1 LFCALVAP
9 EEPADE
15 RNKEPTMLQQAPTPT
30 LRESRAVVL
39 ETDRLVLRQPTLAD
53 VKAIARVVGD
63 KRVSVNLRRVPHPY
77 TTDDAI
83 SFVSTIAA
91 TIDTV
96 FLVEHDRTV
105 VGLAGVSWE
114 NENAPELGYCFG
126 VEHWGKGYATEAARA
141 VIDYAFE
148 EFAIDQLLAG
158 ARVLNPASRHVLEKC
173 GFQWTRVELH
183 RFLALGSS
191 TPVDCFKLERAVW
204 SSIKSWH
211 NAARR

>member
-1 LFCALVAP
+1 
-9 EEPADE
+9 
-15 RNKEPTMLQQAPTPT
+15 MLLEKPTPT

-63 KRVSVNLRRVPHPY
+63 KRVSINLRRVPHPY
-77 TTDDAI
+77 TPDDAI
-83 SFVSTIAA
+83 SFVSTIAG

-96 FLVEHDRTV
+96 FLVERERAAI
-105 VGLAGVSWE
+105 GLVGVSWE
-114 NENAPELGYCFG
+114 NENAPELGYCFAAD
-126 VEHWGKGYATEAARA
+126 HWGKGYATEAARA

-148 EFAIDQLLAG
+148 EFAIGELLSG

-173 GFQWTRVELH
+173 GFQWTGVELH

-191 TPVDCFKLERAVW
+191 TPVDRFKLERAVW
-204 SSIKSWH
+204 ASLKSWGSST
-211 NAARR
+211 RR

>member
-1 LFCALVAP
+1 
-9 EEPADE
+9 
-15 RNKEPTMLQQAPTPT
+15 MLLEKPTPT

-63 KRVSVNLRRVPHPY
+63 KRVSINLRRVPHPY
-77 TTDDAI
+77 TADDAI
-83 SFVSTIAA
+83 SFVT

-96 FLVEHDRTV
+96 FLVEHERAAI
-105 VGLAGVSWE
+105 GLVGVSWE

-126 VEHWGKGYATEAARA
+126 VDHWGKGYATEAARA

-148 EFAIDQLLAG
+148 EFAIDELLSG

-173 GFQWTRVELH
+173 GFQWTGVELH

-191 TPVDCFKLERAVW
+191 TPVDRFKLERGVW
-204 SSIKSWH
+204 ASIKSWS
-211 NAARR
+211 NSTRR

>member
-1 LFCALVAP
+1 MLL
-9 EEPADE
+9 E
-15 RNKEPTMLQQAPTPT
+15 KPTSIL
-30 LRESRAVVL
+30 LESRAVVL

-53 VKAIARVVGD
+53 VKAIAHVVGD
-63 KRVSVNLRRVPHPY
+63 KRVAINLRRVPHPY
-77 TTDDAI
+77 TQDDAV
-83 SFVSTIAA
+83 SFVSTVAG

-96 FLVEHDRTV
+96 FVVEHEGMI
-105 VGLAGVSWE
+105 VGLAGVSWDNE
-114 NENAPELGYCFG
+114 NEPELGYCFG

-148 EFAIDQLLAG
+148 EFAIDKLYAG

-173 GFQWTRVELH
+173 GFQWTGVELH

-191 TPVDCFKLERAVW
+191 TPVDRFKLERGVW

-211 NAARR
+211 NSTRR

>member
-1 LFCALVAP
+1 
-9 EEPADE
+9 
-15 RNKEPTMLQQAPTPT
+15 MLLEKPTPT

-63 KRVSVNLRRVPHPY
+63 KRVSINLRRVPHPY
-77 TTDDAI
+77 TADDAI
-83 SFVSTIAA
+83 SFVTTIAA

-96 FLVEHDRTV
+96 FLVEHERAAI
-105 VGLAGVSWE
+105 GLVGVSWE
-114 NENAPELGYCFG
+114 NENAPEFGYSFA
-126 VEHWGKGYATEAARA
+126 VDHWGKGYATEAARA

-148 EFAIDQLLAG
+148 EFAIDELLSG

-173 GFQWTRVELH
+173 GFQWTGVELH

-191 TPVDCFKLERAVW
+191 TPVDRFKLERGVW
-204 SSIKSWH
+204 ASIKSWS
-211 NAARR
+211 NSTRR

>member
-1 LFCALVAP
+1 
-9 EEPADE
+9 
-15 RNKEPTMLQQAPTPT
+15 MLLEKPTPT

-63 KRVSVNLRRVPHPY
+63 KRVSINLRRVPHPY
-77 TTDDAI
+77 TADDAI
-83 SFVSTIAA
+83 SFVTTIAA

-96 FLVEHDRTV
+96 FLVEHERAA
-105 VGLAGVSWE
+105 VGLVGVSWE
-114 NENAPELGYCFG
+114 NENAPELGYCLG
-126 VEHWGKGYATEAARA
+126 VDHWGKGYATEAARA

-148 EFAIDQLLAG
+148 EFAINELVAG

-173 GFQWTRVELH
+173 GFQWTGVELH

-191 TPVDCFKLERAVW
+191 TPVDRFKLERSVW
-204 SSIKSWH
+204 ASLKSWS
-211 NAARR
+211 NSTRR

>member
-1 LFCALVAP
+1 
-9 EEPADE
+9 
-15 RNKEPTMLQQAPTPT
+15 MLLQTPT
-30 LRESRAVVL
+30 QSLQESRIVVL

-63 KRVSVNLRRVPHPY
+63 KRVSINLRRVPHPY
-77 TTDDAI
+77 TEDDAI

-91 TIDTV
+91 TIDTA
-96 FLVEHDRTV
+96 FLVERDREV
-105 VGLAGVSWE
+105 VGLVGVSWE

-126 VEHWGKGYATEAARA
+126 VDHWGKGYATEAARA
-141 VIDYAFE
+141 VIDYTFE

-173 GFQWTRVELH
+173 GFQWTGVELH

-191 TPVDCFKLERAVW
+191 TPVDLLKLERGVW
-204 SSIKSWH
+204 ASIKNWGASK
-211 NAARR
+211 RR

>member
-1 LFCALVAP
+1 
-9 EEPADE
+9 
-15 RNKEPTMLQQAPTPT
+15 MLLEKPTPT

-53 VKAIARVVGD
+53 VKAIAQVVSD
-63 KRVSVNLRRVPHPY
+63 KRVSINLRRVPHPY

-83 SFVSTIAA
+83 SFVTTIAA
-91 TIDTV
+91 TTDTV
-96 FLVEHDRTV
+96 FLVERERAA
-105 VGLAGVSWE
+105 VGLVGVSWE

-148 EFAIDQLLAG
+148 EFAIDQLLSA

-173 GFQWTRVELH
+173 GFQWTGVELH

-191 TPVDCFKLERAVW
+191 TPVDCFKLERGVW
-204 SSIKSWH
+204 SSIKSWS
-211 NAARR
+211 NSTRR

>member
-1 LFCALVAP
+1 
-9 EEPADE
+9 
-15 RNKEPTMLQQAPTPT
+15 MLQPTPTST

-53 VKAIARVVGD
+53 VKAIAQVVGD

-83 SFVSTIAA
+83 SFVTTVAA

-96 FLVEHDRTV
+96 FLVERERAA
-105 VGLAGVSWE
+105 VGLVGVSWE
-114 NENAPELGYCFG
+114 NEGAPELGYCFG

-148 EFAIDQLLAG
+148 EFAIGQLHAG

-173 GFQWTRVELH
+173 GFQWTGIELH

-191 TPVDCFKLERAVW
+191 TPVDCFKLERGVW
-204 SSIKSWH
+204 SSIKSWS
-211 NAARR
+211 NSTRR

>member
-1 LFCALVAP
+1 
-9 EEPADE
+9 
-15 RNKEPTMLQQAPTPT
+15 MLLQTPT
-30 LRESRAVVL
+30 QSLQESRIVVL

-63 KRVSVNLRRVPHPY
+63 KRVSINLRRVPHPY
-77 TTDDAI
+77 TEDDAI

-91 TIDTV
+91 TIDTA
-96 FLVEHDRTV
+96 FLVERDREV
-105 VGLAGVSWE
+105 VGLVGVSWE

-126 VEHWGKGYATEAARA
+126 VDHWGKGYATEAARA
-141 VIDYAFE
+141 VIDYTFE

-173 GFQWTRVELH
+173 GFQWTGVELH

-191 TPVDCFKLERAVW
+191 TPVDRLKLERGVW
-204 SSIKSWH
+204 ASIKNWGASK
-211 NAARR
+211 RR

>member
-1 LFCALVAP
+1 MLL
-9 EEPADE
+9 E
-15 RNKEPTMLQQAPTPT
+15 KPTSIL
-30 LRESRAVVL
+30 LESRAVVL

-63 KRVSVNLRRVPHPY
+63 KRVAINLRRVPHPY
-77 TTDDAI
+77 TQDDAI
-83 SFVSTIAA
+83 SFVTTVAA

-96 FLVEHDRTV
+96 FLVERERDV
-105 VGLAGVSWE
+105 IGLVGVSWE
-114 NENAPELGYCFG
+114 DESAPELGYCFG

-173 GFQWTRVELH
+173 GFQWTGVELH

-191 TPVDCFKLERAVW
+191 TPVDRFKLDRGVW

>member
-1 LFCALVAP
+1 
-9 EEPADE
+9 
-15 RNKEPTMLQQAPTPT
+15 MLLEKPTPT

-77 TTDDAI
+77 TADDAI
-83 SFVSTIAA
+83 SFVTTIAA

-96 FLVEHDRTV
+96 FLVEHERAAI
-105 VGLAGVSWE
+105 GLVGVSWE

-126 VEHWGKGYATEAARA
+126 VDHWGKGYATESARA

-148 EFAIDQLLAG
+148 EFAIDELLSG

-173 GFQWTRVELH
+173 GFQWTGVELH
-183 RFLALGSS
+183 RFLTLGSS
-191 TPVDCFKLERAVW
+191 TPVDRFKLERGVWASLKSW
-204 SSIKSWH
+204 SSST
-211 NAARR
+211 RR

>member
-1 LFCALVAP
+1 
-9 EEPADE
+9 
-15 RNKEPTMLQQAPTPT
+15 MLLEKPTPT

-63 KRVSVNLRRVPHPY
+63 KRVSINLRRVPHPY
-77 TTDDAI
+77 TANDAI
-83 SFVSTIAA
+83 SFVTTIAA

-96 FLVEHDRTV
+96 FLVEHERAAI
-105 VGLAGVSWE
+105 GLVGVSWE
-114 NENAPELGYCFG
+114 NENAPELGYCFA
-126 VEHWGKGYATEAARA
+126 VDHWGKGYATEAARA

-148 EFAIDQLLAG
+148 EFAIDELLSG

-173 GFQWTRVELH
+173 GFHWTGVELH

-191 TPVDCFKLERAVW
+191 TPVDRFKLERSVW
-204 SSIKSWH
+204 ASLRSWS
-211 NAARR
+211 NSTRR

>member
-1 LFCALVAP
+1 
-9 EEPADE
+9 
-15 RNKEPTMLQQAPTPT
+15 MLLEKPTPT

-63 KRVSVNLRRVPHPY
+63 KRVSINLRRVPHPY
-77 TTDDAI
+77 TADDAI
-83 SFVSTIAA
+83 SFVTTIAA

-96 FLVEHDRTV
+96 FLVEHERAAI
-105 VGLAGVSWE
+105 GLVGVSWE
-114 NENAPELGYCFG
+114 NENAPELGYCFA
-126 VEHWGKGYATEAARA
+126 VDHWGKGYATEAARA

-148 EFAIDQLLAG
+148 EFAIDELLAG

-173 GFQWTRVELH
+173 GFQWTGVELH

-191 TPVDCFKLERAVW
+191 TPVDRFKLERGVW
-204 SSIKSWH
+204 ASIKSWS
-211 NAARR
+211 NSTRR

>member
-1 LFCALVAP
+1 
-9 EEPADE
+9 
-15 RNKEPTMLQQAPTPT
+15 MLLEKPTPT

-53 VKAIARVVGD
+53 VKAIAQVVSD
-63 KRVSVNLRRVPHPY
+63 KRVSINLRRVPHPY

-83 SFVSTIAA
+83 SFVTTIAG

-96 FLVEHDRTV
+96 FLVERERAA
-105 VGLAGVSWE
+105 VGLVGVSWE

-148 EFAIDQLLAG
+148 EFAIDQLLSA

-173 GFQWTRVELH
+173 GFQWTGVELH

-191 TPVDCFKLERAVW
+191 TPVDCFKLERGVW
-204 SSIKSWH
+204 SSIKSWS
-211 NAARR
+211 NSTRR

>member
-1 LFCALVAP
+1 
-9 EEPADE
+9 
-15 RNKEPTMLQQAPTPT
+15 MLLEKPTPT

-63 KRVSVNLRRVPHPY
+63 KRVSINLRRVPHPY
-77 TTDDAI
+77 TADDAI
-83 SFVSTIAA
+83 SFVTTIAA
-91 TIDTV
+91 TIDTA
-96 FLVEHDRTV
+96 FLVEHERAV
-105 VGLAGVSWE
+105 VGLVGVSWE

-126 VEHWGKGYATEAARA
+126 VDHWGKGYATESARA

-148 EFAIDQLLAG
+148 EFAIDELLAG

-173 GFQWTRVELH
+173 GFQWTGVELH

-191 TPVDCFKLERAVW
+191 TPVDRFKLERSVW
-204 SSIKSWH
+204 ASLRSWS
-211 NAARR
+211 NSTRR